1 MSGENKTSRVS
12 SDQHLSVFPVTLP
25 LAEELL
31 SVLTEKGQLALRQ
44 SLHTLRIYVFPLPGV
59 FNSDLPQ
66 QATERRRDLCFSFTN
81 DGLGPE
87 LEHTPGESIHR
98 THQFASEVIF
108 HRLLL
113 RSPFL
118 TSNLSEAHLVY
129 VPFYAGLACLV
140 RSPLA
145 DGKTFWDMLLQ
156 PNSSIHTGIP
166 HFMALAK
173 VEQVTRDH
181 CGSANWTNWGWDKKM
196 NLKQSSAKLWIF
208 ISIVLQT
215 TVSNSFSC
223 LQIVVLIQIPL
234 KFVLKIPINNKSA
247 LVQVLAWHL
256 TCDKP
261 LSVPVMAFYWRI
273 YGFFTLLKAWAT
285 FKMTYDN

>member
-1 MSGENKTSRVS
+1 MVLHSDLFSVFFTSRWDGEDTTRTNDSQKSSASVDTSHSLDPNHSLIQNVSGENKTRRVS
-12 SDQHLSVFPVTLP
+12 SDQHPSVFPVTLP

-44 SLHTLRIYVFPLPGV
+44 SLHTLRIYIFPLPGV
-59 FNSDLPQ
+59 FNSDLPH

-108 HRLLL
+108 HRLLI

-129 VPFYAGLACLV
+129 VPFYAGLACLA

-145 DGKTFWDMLLQ
+145 DGKLFWDILLQ

-166 HFMALAK
+166 HFMTLAK

-181 CGSANWTNWGWDKKM
+181 CGSANWTNWGWDKKI
-196 NLKQSSAKLWIF
+196 NLS
-208 ISIVLQT
+208 
-215 TVSNSFSC
+215 
-223 LQIVVLIQIPL
+223 
-234 KFVLKIPINNKSA
+234 
-247 LVQVLAWHL
+247 
-256 TCDKP
+256 
-261 LSVPVMAFYWRI
+261 
-273 YGFFTLLKAWAT
+273 
-285 FKMTYDN
+285 